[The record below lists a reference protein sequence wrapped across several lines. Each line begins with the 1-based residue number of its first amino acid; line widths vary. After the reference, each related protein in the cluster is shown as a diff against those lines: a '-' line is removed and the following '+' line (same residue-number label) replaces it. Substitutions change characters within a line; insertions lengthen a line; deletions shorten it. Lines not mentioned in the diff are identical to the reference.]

1 MSTASFSISNH
12 RRERWLEATLIVV
25 LLVISQTG
33 IVSLVHAR
41 DRYTLNFQETPEQT
55 VIWQNGVQAIFSEL
69 ENSSVLLTAV
79 NDQLPDDQSTF
90 RIVVLN
96 SQNSAVNFGPEDIW
110 FEILENTR
118 LTMADPQDLEG
129 RHRRDLDR
137 RRALAAFSGAF
148 APATGQRSGTTTFHG
163 STSNGTTF
171 AGSGTYSTYDP
182 DLAQKQ
188 REQATAQTANMM
200 QSLQVRQLNGE
211 ESLNNLLRRNSIQP
225 QQIVAGTVAYDPTRS
240 FRRMSESSPIVIVVQ
255 LGAEEHRITAT
266 VSKIP

>member
-1 MSTASFSISNH
+1 MSTVSFSISNH
-12 RRERWLEATLIVV
+12 RRERWLEANLAAF
-25 LLVISQTG
+25 LFVIAQTG
-33 IVSLVHAR
+33 IVDLVHAR
-41 DRYTLNFQETPEQT
+41 DRYTLHFQETPEQT
-55 VIWQNGVQAIFSEL
+55 IVWQNGIQVIHSEL
-69 ENSSVLLTAV
+69 ENSSILLSAV

-96 SQNSAVNFGPEDIW
+96 NNNSSIHFGPEDIW
-110 FEILENTR
+110 FEILEDIR

-171 AGSGTYSTYDP
+171 TGSGTYSTYDP
-182 DLAQKQ
+182 NLAQKQ
-188 REQATAQTANMM
+188 REQAADQTANMM

-211 ESLNNLLRRNSIQP
+211 QSLNNLLRRNSIQP

-255 LGAEEHRITAT
+255 LEGEEHRITAN
-266 VSKIP
+266 VSRLP